1 MLVLKNLRTFIQWF
15 VTQSKLSLVFT
26 KTLISPNKK
35 SLISPNKK
43 SLISP
48 NKKSLIFPNK
58 KTHMTHT
65 KMQMATQNFK

>member
-43 SLISP
+43 
-48 NKKSLIFPNK
+48 
-58 KTHMTHT
+58 THMTHT
-65 KMQMATQNFK
+65 KMQMTTQNFK